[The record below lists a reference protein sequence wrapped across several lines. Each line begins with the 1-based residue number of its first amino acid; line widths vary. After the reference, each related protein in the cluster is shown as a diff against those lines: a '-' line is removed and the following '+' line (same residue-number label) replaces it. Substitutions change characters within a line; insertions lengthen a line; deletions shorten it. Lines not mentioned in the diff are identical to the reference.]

1 MSSGTIHRFLNWLAG
16 LLFPQ
21 SCPMCLQPSDSIS
34 TAPICSRCWS
44 TLRPMTEAHCS
55 VCCRPL
61 AESSGDDSDVMCQDC
76 RDVRPLYRAAFVF
89 GVYEG
94 VLREAIIRY
103 KFSPIKRLAGPLGD
117 LICSLPIPKV
127 DMITA
132 IPVTK
137 KRLIERGF
145 NQTLLLAHRLS
156 EEFGIAVADDA
167 ALKIRD
173 TGHQVHLSR
182 EERLRAL
189 KDAFEVS
196 RDVRDKR
203 ILLVDDVLTTGATVN
218 ECTKVLLDAGAK
230 EVYVAVLART
240 V

>member
-1 MSSGTIHRFLNWLAG
+1 MKSTSIHRFLDVFIG

-21 SCPMCLQPSDSIS
+21 ECPVCLYPSDSFR
-34 TAPICSRCWS
+34 TAPICSSCWS
-44 TLRPMTEAHCS
+44 TIRPITGKCCS
-55 VCCRPL
+55 VCCTPVV
-61 AESSGDDSDVMCQDC
+61 EPSGGDDSVLC
-76 RDVRPLYRAAFVF
+76 RECEDVRPLYRSALAF
-89 GVYEG
+89 GTYEG

-103 KFSPIKRLAGPLGD
+103 KFSPIKRLSRPLGD

-127 DMITA
+127 DMVMA
-132 IPVTK
+132 VPVTK

-145 NQTLLLAHRLS
+145 NQTAILAHRLS
-156 EEFGIAVADDA
+156 REFDIAIVDDA
-167 ALKIRD
+167 ALKIRE
-173 TGHQVHLSR
+173 TGHQVRLSR

-189 KDAFEVS
+189 QGAFEVA
-196 RDVRDKR
+196 RDVKDKR

-218 ECTKVLLDAGAK
+218 ECSKVLLDAGAK